1 LNWDDLYVDSY
12 CVFFIIDQYIGNM
25 VKANVIFGM
34 QEYLG
39 VALTKCNV
47 STKIGNTPISVG
59 IFTIIFM
66 KEKKIQNVIIN
77 IFL

>member
-1 LNWDDLYVDSY
+1 MCFVLIV
-12 CVFFIIDQYIGNM
+12 DQYIGNM

-47 STKIGNTPISVG
+47 STKIGNTPITVCIFII
-59 IFTIIFM
+59 IFT
-66 KEKKIQNVIIN
+66 KKKT
-77 IFL
+77 

>member
-1 LNWDDLYVDSY
+1 
-12 CVFFIIDQYIGNM
+12 M

-47 STKIGNTPISVG
+47 SSKIGNTPISVCILTT
-59 IFTIIFM
+59 IFVT
-66 KEKKIQNVIIN
+66 KIGNVISLMY
-77 IFL
+77 FYYFSLEYPYMAQ

>member
-1 LNWDDLYVDSY
+1 MYVDSY
-12 CVFFIIDQYIGNM
+12 CACFFTIDQYIGNM

-47 STKIGNTPISVG
+47 STKVGNTPISVCK
-59 IFTIIFM
+59 FTIIFT
-66 KEKKIQNVIIN
+66 KKLKTELLIY
-77 IFL
+77 FLLL

>member
-1 LNWDDLYVDSY
+1 
-12 CVFFIIDQYIGNM
+12 M

-47 STKIGNTPISVG
+47 STKIGNTPISVC
-59 IFTIIFM
+59 IFTIIFT
-66 KEKKIQNVIIN
+66 KKFKMELIIYFC
-77 IFL
+77 IIIV